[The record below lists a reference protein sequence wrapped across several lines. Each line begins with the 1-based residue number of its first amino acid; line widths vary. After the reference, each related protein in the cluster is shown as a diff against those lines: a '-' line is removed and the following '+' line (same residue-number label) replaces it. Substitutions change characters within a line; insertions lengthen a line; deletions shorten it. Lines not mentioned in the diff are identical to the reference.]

1 MRYKLDSLLKINKH
15 LGIALVELEKHPYI
29 GSLQESRKL
38 ISLKLKLENII
49 TKTIKIED
57 HAKREF
63 FSNLKQ

>member
-38 ISLKLKLENII
+38 ISIKLKLEHIM
-49 TKTIKIED
+49 TKTIKAEEL
-57 HAKREF
+57 AKKEV
-63 FSNLKQ
+63 FSKLKR